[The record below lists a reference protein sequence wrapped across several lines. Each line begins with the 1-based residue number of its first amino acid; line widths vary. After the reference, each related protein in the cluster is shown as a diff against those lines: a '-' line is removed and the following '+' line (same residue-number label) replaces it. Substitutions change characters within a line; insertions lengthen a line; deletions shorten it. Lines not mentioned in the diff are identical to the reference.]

1 LPSRIEQVDH
11 FRTGTDSITVANQRC
26 ASPSR
31 FDATSW

>member
-11 FRTGTDSITVANQRC
+11 FRAGTDSITVANQRC